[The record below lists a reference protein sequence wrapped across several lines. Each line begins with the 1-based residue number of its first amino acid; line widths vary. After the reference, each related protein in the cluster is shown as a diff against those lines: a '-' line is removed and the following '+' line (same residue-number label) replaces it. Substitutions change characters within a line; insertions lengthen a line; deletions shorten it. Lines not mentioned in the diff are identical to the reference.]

1 MKHNIHNLLI
11 ILTISFILLL
21 LGTGIYFTF
30 RTPIRVFEMLG
41 ITQCQIVILETK
53 NLFNYFLVYCLPD
66 ALWYMS
72 LLLLQTY
79 FFTRKGL
86 LNRLLIVIAIILPF
100 LLEVFQY
107 FDIMYGTFDWYDIL
121 TYCLTLIFYLLC
133 LKRLFLPLHYKS

>member
-41 ITQCQIVILETK
+41 ITQCQIVILESK
-53 NLFNYFLVYCLPD
+53 NLYNYFLVYCLPD

-72 LLLLQTY
+72 LLLLQT
-79 FFTRKGL
+79 FFLAGKGL
-86 LNRLLIVIAIILPF
+86 LNRLLIIIAIILPF
-100 LLEVFQY
+100 LLEIFQY
-107 FDIMYGTFDWYDIL
+107 FEIISGTFDWYDIL

-133 LKRLFLPLHYKS
+133 LKNYFLPLYYK